1 MVRSL
6 YGLDVLLDDLV
17 PCLVGRER
25 GGAIRV
31 CAYREGNPVVELV
44 GGRDTG
50 KTALLD
56 ALFAAYKDQ
65 APLARA
71 DFADSKY
78 GEPGLVAGV
87 HDEEA
92 PNASPVTNLLY
103 LVSHKLGLKAGAFHR
118 PVRFP
123 RLHLGLLVVTA
134 WRPDGEGIGPPGLL
148 RAQEELLRIVTE
160 DRPDPRRR
168 RAALRQ
174 WVDAV
179 ISNLGTLVPVF
190 PGIDAVIA
198 ATLQS
203 ARDQLLTRPDRGALR
218 WWGEHLPYFQGDGLQ
233 RLFASVW
240 DFRRYGERRREAES
254 LLVEAF
260 LDDIAEHYGVVRKWN
275 RAPRPL
281 LLLDNGHTPAGRRF
295 LDLLC
300 ERYGQGAGGSERPA
314 VVVTALGDGRAHP
327 PPQPDIRDLPREWPK
342 ISLGIPAV
350 TGSAIRAMLNATPD
364 YPAELPH
371 LVERYSGGRTGSAR
385 LLADEAVRLRRSGER
400 PDAARLL
407 DAAAPRLLES
417 LLPDAEARAALTF
430 LAAARDRAAA
440 LRLWAAFHPD
450 GDAAARVEQAMD
462 HLATARLQD
471 DRAVRALLL
480 HQLAGDPRWFRVH
493 LNLRAGYNPG
503 GLAEYAP
510 GHCDTYLHHTLAL
523 RRVEPVAHAMHR
535 RFADTPPARWLASA
549 NLICAAPH
557 WRGELGPEARG
568 RGPGPDRSPS
578 YPPSPEPPEALGR
591 PPEPP
596 PPGPPSSDPPS
607 SDPSSPGPLPSD
619 PPPSDPS
626 SSGPPLPDPSP
637 RPPAC
642 AACPPGEGPDDLH
655 WAIRRLLT
663 TVWRLSDPLS
673 YAPRPEDIGTVRAEL
688 ERLHQ
693 AKRSE
698 DTTYRQAAQMW
709 AAGLEGQVR
718 APDLRIPEGEG
729 S

>member
-6 YGLDVLLDDLV
+6 YGLDVVLDGLV
-17 PCLVGRER
+17 PGLVGRER
-25 GGAIRV
+25 GGGIRGL
-31 CAYREGNPVVELV
+31 AYREGNPVIELV

-50 KTALLD
+50 KSALLD

-71 DFADSKY
+71 DLADSKY

-87 HDEEA
+87 HDQEA
-92 PNASPVTNLLY
+92 PNASPVSNLLY
-103 LVSHKLGLKAGAFHR
+103 LVSHKLGLKAGPFHR

-148 RAQEELLRIVTE
+148 RAQEELLRLITE
-160 DRPDPRRR
+160 DQPDPRRR

-179 ISNLGTLVPVF
+179 VGNLGTLVPGF

-203 ARDQLLTRPDRGALR
+203 AADQLLTRPDRGALR
-218 WWGEHLPYFQGDGLQ
+218 WWGEHLPFFQGDGLQ

-240 DFRRYGERRREAES
+240 DFRRYGERRREAEG
-254 LLVEAF
+254 LLVAAF
-260 LDDIAEHYGVVRKWN
+260 LDDIGEHYGLLQKWN
-275 RAPRPL
+275 KAPRPL

-300 ERYGQGAGGSERPA
+300 EQYARAGGGSERPA
-314 VVVTALGDGRAHP
+314 VVVTALGDGREHAPPHP
-327 PPQPDIRDLPREWPK
+327 DVRDLPRQWPK

-364 YPAELPH
+364 YPAELPGV
-371 LVERYSGGRTGSAR
+371 VERYSGGRTGSAR
-385 LLADEAVRLRRSGER
+385 LLADEAVRLRRCGER
-400 PDAARLL
+400 ADPVRLL
-407 DAAAPRLLES
+407 DAAAPRLLER

-430 LAAARDRAAA
+430 LAATRDRAAA
-440 LRLWAAFHPD
+440 VRLWSAFHPD

-462 HLATARLQD
+462 HLAAARLQD

-480 HQLAGDPRWFRVH
+480 HRLAEDPRWFRVH
-493 LNLRAGYNPG
+493 LNLRAGYNPN
-503 GLAEYAP
+503 GLEEYAP
-510 GHCDTYLHHTLAL
+510 GHCDAYLHHTLAL
-523 RRVEPVAHAMHR
+523 RRVEPVAQAMHR
-535 RFADTPPARWLASA
+535 RFAEAPPARWLASV

-557 WRGELGPEARG
+557 PREALT
-568 RGPGPDRSPS
+568 PVPPDPAV
-578 YPPSPEPPEALGR
+578 PPEPPE
-591 PPEPP
+591 PPEPSE
-596 PPGPPSSDPPS
+596 PSE
-607 SDPSSPGPLPSD
+607 LPE
-619 PPPSDPS
+619 
-626 SSGPPLPDPSP
+626 
-637 RPPAC
+637 PPAC
-642 AACPPGEGPDDLH
+642 AACPPGEGPDDVH

-698 DTTYRQAAQMW
+698 DTTYRHAAQEW
-709 AAGLEGQVR
+709 AAGLENQTR
-718 APDLRIPEGEG
+718 APDLRIPEGRG
-729 S
+729 